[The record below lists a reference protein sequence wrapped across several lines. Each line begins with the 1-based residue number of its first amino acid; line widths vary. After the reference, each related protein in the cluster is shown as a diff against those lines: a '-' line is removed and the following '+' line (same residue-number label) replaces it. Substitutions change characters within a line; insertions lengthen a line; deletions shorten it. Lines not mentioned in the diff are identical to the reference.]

1 MLKPFSAKLF
11 IALAAILFFSAS
23 IVASTVTDNDSDSN
37 VLSSKNSSG
46 NISIGNELYQQH
58 CASCHGADR
67 LGSIGPA
74 LLPENLKRLRK
85 NKAIDVIK
93 AGRIA
98 TQMPAFDKTLSS
110 VQIQSL
116 VDFVYTPLDNL
127 PAWGEKEI
135 SQSHILYKDA
145 YEKSMDVN
153 IKPVYQADPLN
164 LFLVVESGDHHVTV
178 LDGDKMEPIYRF
190 KSRFAL
196 HGGPKYSSGG
206 RYVYFASRDGWIS
219 KFDMVTLDVVVEIRA
234 GINTRN
240 AAVSADDRYVMIGNY
255 LPHSLVILDAK
266 DLSLVKIIEVKDDNG
281 NSSRV
286 SAVYTAPPRHSF
298 IVALKD
304 IKQVWEIDYTDNPP
318 KVYRGYVHDY
328 RMGEGIAEK
337 GLFPVRRITLDDYL
351 DDFFFDQSYQNLIGA
366 SRNGKNGQVINLIV
380 GRKIADIDLPGM
392 PHLGSGITW
401 KYKDTTVLATPNLKQ
416 GVISI
421 IDMKTWK
428 TIKKLETDGPGFFM
442 RSHENSPYAWV
453 DVFVGPHKDEMH
465 VIDKK
470 TLEIIKTLTPVPGK
484 TSGHIEFNR
493 DGSRALLSIW
503 ENDGEVIVYDSKT
516 LEIVKRLP
524 MNKPVGKYNVYN
536 KIHRSEGTSH

>member
-1 MLKPFSAKLF
+1 M
-11 IALAAILFFSAS
+11 
-23 IVASTVTDNDSDSN
+23 VT
-37 VLSSKNSSG
+37 
-46 NISIGNELYQQH
+46 
-58 CASCHGADR
+58 DR
-67 LGSIGPA
+67 LGRIGPA

-196 HGGPKYSSGG
+196 HGGPKYSSDG

-219 KFDMVTLDVVVEIRA
+219 KFDMVTLDVVAEIRA

-240 AAVSADDRYVMIGNY
+240 AAVSADDRYVMVGNY

-337 GLFPVRRITLDDYL
+337 GLFPVRRITLD
-351 DDFFFDQSYQNLIGA
+351 
-366 SRNGKNGQVINLIV
+366 
-380 GRKIADIDLPGM
+380 
-392 PHLGSGITW
+392 
-401 KYKDTTVLATPNLKQ
+401 
-416 GVISI
+416 
-421 IDMKTWK
+421 
-428 TIKKLETDGPGFFM
+428 
-442 RSHENSPYAWV
+442 
-453 DVFVGPHKDEMH
+453 VF
-465 VIDKK
+465 
-470 TLEIIKTLTPVPGK
+470 L
-484 TSGHIEFNR
+484 
-493 DGSRALLSIW
+493 
-503 ENDGEVIVYDSKT
+503 
-516 LEIVKRLP
+516 
-524 MNKPVGKYNVYN
+524 
-536 KIHRSEGTSH
+536 